1 MTISGTPVSTNLYAT
16 VATLKTRLGISD
28 TDDDTTLGLVLSGVC
43 RAIDGHCGQRFYMD
57 ASASVRYYTAHDKSC
72 VYAQTWAATDYDLM
86 PSNASG
92 RDRPYTWIETAPDG
106 DYNFPTRSLGVKL
119 TAVYGWPSVPSA
131 VSEAAL
137 LWAERIFKR
146 KDAPFGIAS
155 FIEAG
160 EMRLIKEIDPD
171 VQRYSVRHR
180 GSARHHARPGPAL
193 CAGQPGGSNRAGRGK
208 RRLHGWYWHGGLR
221 GRADH

>member
-1 MTISGTPVSTNLYAT
+1 MTISGTPVSTNLYST
-16 VATLKTRLGISD
+16 VATLKTRLSISD
-28 TDDDTTLGLVLSGVC
+28 TTDDTTLGLILTGVC

-57 ASASVRYYTAHDKSC
+57 SSASVRYFTAQDKHTVFVDPLVS
-72 VYAQTWAATDYDLM
+72 VTTLATDSTLDRTYAQAWAATDYDLM

-106 DYNFPTRSLGVKL
+106 DYNFPTRALGVKL
-119 TAVYGWPSVPSA
+119 TAVWGWPAVPSA

-137 LWAERIFKR
+137 LWAERIYKR

-171 VQRYSVRHR
+171 VQTLLKPFVR
-180 GSARHHARPGPAL
+180 L
-193 CAGQPGGSNRAGRGK
+193 F
-208 RRLHGWYWHGGLR
+208 
-221 GRADH
+221 

>member
-72 VYAQTWAATDYDLM
+72 VYVDPLVSVTTLATDSTLDRTYAQTWAATDYDLM

-171 VQRYSVRHR
+171 VQTLLKPFVR
-180 GSARHHARPGPAL
+180 L
-193 CAGQPGGSNRAGRGK
+193 F
-208 RRLHGWYWHGGLR
+208 
-221 GRADH
+221 

>member
-1 MTISGTPVSTNLYAT
+1 MTISGTPVIGSLYTT
-16 VATLKTRLGISD
+16 VATLKTRLSISD
-28 TDDDTTLGLVLSGVC
+28 ATDDTTLGLVLDGVC
-43 RAIDGHCGQRFYMD
+43 RAIDGHCGQSFYKD
-57 ASASVRYYTAHDKSC
+57 SAASIRYYTAVDKRTVFVDPLVS
-72 VYAQTWAATDYDLM
+72 VTTLATDGDVDRTYSQTWAATDYDLM
-86 PSNASG
+86 PANAAS
-92 RDRPYTWIETAPDG
+92 RDRPYTWLEQAPDG

-119 TAVYGWPSVPSA
+119 TAVFGWPAVPAA

-171 VQRYSVRHR
+171 VVTLLKPFVR
-180 GSARHHARPGPAL
+180 L
-193 CAGQPGGSNRAGRGK
+193 F
-208 RRLHGWYWHGGLR
+208 
-221 GRADH
+221 

>member
-1 MTISGTPVSTNLYAT
+1 MTISGTPVIGSLYTT
-16 VATLKTRLGISD
+16 VATLKTRLSISD
-28 TDDDTTLGLVLSGVC
+28 TTDDTTLGLVLDGVC
-43 RAIDGHCGQRFYMD
+43 RAIDGHCGQSFYKD
-57 ASASVRYYTAHDKSC
+57 SAASIRYYTAVDKRTVFVDPLVS
-72 VYAQTWAATDYDLM
+72 VTTLATDGDVDRTYSTTWAATDYDLM
-86 PSNASG
+86 PANAAS
-92 RDRPYTWIETAPDG
+92 RDRPYTWLEMAPDG

-119 TAVYGWPSVPSA
+119 TAVWGWPAVPAA

-171 VQRYSVRHR
+171 VATLLKPFVR
-180 GSARHHARPGPAL
+180 L
-193 CAGQPGGSNRAGRGK
+193 F
-208 RRLHGWYWHGGLR
+208 
-221 GRADH
+221 

>member
-1 MTISGTPVSTNLYAT
+1 MTISGTPVIGSLYST
-16 VATLKTRLGISD
+16 VATLKTRLSISD
-28 TDDDTTLGLVLSGVC
+28 TTDDTTLGLVLDGVC
-43 RAIDGHCGQRFYMD
+43 RAIDGHCGQSFYKD
-57 ASASVRYYTAHDKSC
+57 SAASVRYYTAVDKHTVFVDPLVS
-72 VYAQTWAATDYDLM
+72 VTTLATDGDVDRTYSTTWAATDYDLM
-86 PSNASG
+86 PANAAS
-92 RDRPYTWIETAPDG
+92 RDRPYTWIEMAPDG

-119 TAVYGWPSVPSA
+119 TAVYGWPAVPAA

-171 VQRYSVRHR
+171 VATLLKPFVR
-180 GSARHHARPGPAL
+180 L
-193 CAGQPGGSNRAGRGK
+193 F
-208 RRLHGWYWHGGLR
+208 
-221 GRADH
+221 